1 MGCSVLLRAV
11 GSDSPDP
18 VQLPAYGRGWAVVG
32 SDAGEGAMLKEDTQV
47 ERIIAQVAALNSGI
61 GRPRQL
67 TLRQAVKATR

>member
-1 MGCSVLLRAV
+1 
-11 GSDSPDP
+11 
-18 VQLPAYGRGWAVVG
+18 
-32 SDAGEGAMLKEDTQV
+32 MLKEDTQV